1 MDLVVDDL
9 FIFAVDLLFGDTDGE
24 TAIFGVIP
32 VYYSVFAECLSQLQS
47 LGFIIWN
54 PRVFVQVQGNA
65 WVKRHRAN
73 KTEKM
78 SM

>member
-32 VYYSVFAECLSQLQS
+32 EYYSVFAECLSQLQS

-73 KTEKM
+73 KTEKT